1 MSADLDLIRRAAG
14 RMRELANDALLAG
27 GDEAWVAD
35 GITWNDNRG
44 TVYMV
49 GAGPVN
55 VCDAITE
62 EQAEHIAHWDP
73 VTALAVADSL
83 DHDATA
89 WEEYAKRGR
98 GLPFARRE
106 RVLAVARAF
115 LKEDAD
121 G

>member
-1 MSADLDLIRRAAG
+1 MTADLDLIRRAAN
-14 RMRELANDALLAG
+14 RAREVAEDAILAS
-27 GDEAWVAD
+27 GDEPWAAD
-35 GITWNDNRG
+35 GISWNDNRG

-73 VTALAVADSL
+73 ATALVVAAFLEHDLARVSHSLIPDMPPHPCAVDI
-83 DHDATA
+83 
-89 WEEYAKRGR
+89 
-98 GLPFARRE
+98 
-106 RVLAVARAF
+106 ARAF